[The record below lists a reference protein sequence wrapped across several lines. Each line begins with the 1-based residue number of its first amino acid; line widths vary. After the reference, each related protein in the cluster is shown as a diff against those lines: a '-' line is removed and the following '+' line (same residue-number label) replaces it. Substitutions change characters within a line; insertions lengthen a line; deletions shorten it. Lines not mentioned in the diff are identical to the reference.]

1 MSHQQNKSQQE
12 LKNIKDSTKNEKVKE
27 VIDKKLKY
35 FNRDL
40 KK

>member
-1 MSHQQNKSQQE
+1 MSHKQEQSQDQ
-12 LKNIKDSTKNEKVKE
+12 LKKIKDSTKNEKAKE
-27 VIDKKLKY
+27 AIDKKLKY